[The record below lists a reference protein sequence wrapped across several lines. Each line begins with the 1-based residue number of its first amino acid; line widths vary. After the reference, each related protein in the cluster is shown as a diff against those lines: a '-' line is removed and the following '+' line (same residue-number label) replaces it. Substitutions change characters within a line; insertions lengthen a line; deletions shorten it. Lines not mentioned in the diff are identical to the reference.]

1 MKYSLKIIKRQR
13 FSFVLPIFRNIND
26 IRLSATPRN
35 PLVLRSC
42 RYGII
47 VHRKS
52 FYITSFVWL
61 TGNLFRKD
69 WRIHHALVI
78 QANSTTLETFKIW
91 RKLTQTKNKF
101 HFITCLGL
109 KGRVSL
115 RPSPWLHKSFAQ
127 KCVLKLAEVSVKIS
141 EWGNLQ
147 PRQMDTSVA
156 DILMPLQKKNLK
168 HLQGIE

>member
-13 FSFVLPIFRNIND
+13 FSFVLPIFRYIND
-26 IRLSATPRN
+26 IRLSTTPRN

-69 WRIHHALVI
+69 WRIHHALVV

-91 RKLTQTKNKF
+91 RKLTQTKKQISF
-101 HFITCLGL
+101 HHMFGFKGKGFPYVRRRDCTNLSRKNVCLNWR
-109 KGRVSL
+109 KYPRRFRSEVIYSL
-115 RPSPWLHKSFAQ
+115 AKWTLPSP
-127 KCVLKLAEVSVKIS
+127 
-141 EWGNLQ
+141 
-147 PRQMDTSVA
+147 TY
-156 DILMPLQKKNLK
+156 
-168 HLQGIE
+168 